1 MSRTSPSLI
10 ATAPTVARSHPRGS
24 MVAAIV
30 ALAVAAVLAIA
41 LIGAGSEGS
50 SGGKASQAPVPSKA
64 GVVGHPAFGRGP
76 NAAAVTPSRADG
88 GPDESG
94 RAPLVFPPS
103 RPDGG
108 PEEGSWKPGH

>member
-1 MSRTSPSLI
+1 MSRTSSSLI
-10 ATAPTVARSHPRGS
+10 ANTPTVARSHPRGS

-41 LIGAGSEGS
+41 LIGAGSDGS
-50 SGGKASQAPVPSKA
+50 SIERAIPAPSKA
-64 GVVGHPAFGRGP
+64 GPVGHPALGRGP

-88 GPDESG
+88 GPDESTRG
-94 RAPLVFPPS
+94 PFVYPPS
-103 RPDGG
+103 RADGG